1 MGVFGRGLLEAASEL
16 QAGPS
21 LEKTK
26 HVSPGRGS
34 GRRQHAVD
42 RVGQRSAGKCGV
54 TGAEAALGSARLG
67 RRFRALP
74 NQPPPT
80 RAPPGRLRRRHFPG
94 DGGGRAAGHHPPHP
108 EVPPRA
114 KHGSSPRSE
123 AAAGEGRGEPR
134 PPGSE
139 VVFTEAKK
147 EPAPARRQAPARP
160 GRKRR
165 WAAAAAGRG
174 LGAAPPPAGN
184 GGGTRPVGPFVPG
197 SRTGC
202 GGTLDVL
209 KDYDSAVA
217 ALAVLYHVWQR
228 SHILPSR
235 LLHTQP
241 SGLHFPA
248 DPSSWMTELFGTCR
262 VSLPGCPSTLHLGH
276 KIHPCSS
283 RVRGL

>member
-1 MGVFGRGLLEAASEL
+1 MVSRPDP
-16 QAGPS
+16 AG
-21 LEKTK
+21 
-26 HVSPGRGS
+26 
-34 GRRQHAVD
+34 
-42 RVGQRSAGKCGV
+42 
-54 TGAEAALGSARLG
+54 GSAVAAAAQESWWLSRSCAKSCAHP
-67 RRFRALP
+67 RA
-74 NQPPPT
+74 QGE
-80 RAPPGRLRRRHFPG
+80 RKSVAPPGSRLLFTCLNLPDQALVP
-94 DGGGRAAGHHPPHP
+94 DGKETHKGQPPWWAPRVETPAAL
-108 EVPPRA
+108 A
-114 KHGSSPRSE
+114 
-123 AAAGEGRGEPR
+123 EPR
-134 PPGSE
+134 LLKSRLCPQP
-139 VVFTEAKK
+139 F
-147 EPAPARRQAPARP
+147 P
-160 GRKRR
+160 
-165 WAAAAAGRG
+165 RG
-174 LGAAPPPAGN
+174 G
-184 GGGTRPVGPFVPG
+184 RPVGPFVPG